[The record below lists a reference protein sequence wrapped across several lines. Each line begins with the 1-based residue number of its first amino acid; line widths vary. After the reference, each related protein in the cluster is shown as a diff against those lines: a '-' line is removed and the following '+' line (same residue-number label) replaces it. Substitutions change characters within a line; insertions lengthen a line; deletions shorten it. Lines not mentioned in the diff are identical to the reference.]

1 MGDPARNIQCLSIRL
16 GNYCIGYGSNNL
28 QEALESINV
37 VRIRNHQWRRL
48 AKKKVKVV
56 PIIERLHPNDNAETI
71 SIKLTEKNKARADT
85 EYSKNSKHYESEKLR
100 VAGEHTSII
109 HFLSTTVDGIEG
121 TAAAP
126 LIRAKKYDQIF
137 ESIRSSYGCIQSPK
151 ACNDLQVKLDM
162 ITLGDDETVNQ
173 FIHRVRNLVGN
184 IQVISESLENKNPRL
199 AFSEA
204 YEGSTY
210 TEEKWKLHLLPAILV
225 ILL

>member
-48 AKKKVKVV
+48 AKKNVKVV

-137 ESIRSSYGCIQSPK
+137 ESIRS
-151 ACNDLQVKLDM
+151 
-162 ITLGDDETVNQ
+162 LG
-173 FIHRVRNLVGN
+173 F
-184 IQVISESLENKNPRL
+184 
-199 AFSEA
+199 
-204 YEGSTY
+204 
-210 TEEKWKLHLLPAILV
+210 
-225 ILL
+225 